1 MFTVL
6 FQVNLILSAMKK
18 LLIFVIATAGL
29 ITAACG
35 EKQSERFILLTTPVW
50 ASDTL
55 YADGVDAGDPGELLY
70 KFRGDAKFRENGT
83 GYFGNYEG
91 KWMFNPDETKITI
104 TSDSLP
110 VAILANIYLLTSTDL
125 RVTALVPNKDNLSD
139 PFDIRMTF
147 KAK

>member
-1 MFTVL
+1 
-6 FQVNLILSAMKK
+6 
-18 LLIFVIATAGL
+18 
-29 ITAACG
+29 
-35 EKQSERFILLTTPVW
+35 
-50 ASDTL
+50 
-55 YADGVDAGDPGELLY
+55 
-70 KFRGDAKFRENGT
+70 
-83 GYFGNYEG
+83 
-91 KWMFNPDETKITI
+91 MFNPDETKITI